1 MSERDDLEEKF
12 FKPAHDNRPAE
23 PICYGC
29 GVSHAV
35 ADLVEGKAAADLLAD
50 ARALWAVRVLDRRAM
65 LRGEPIPVPVV
76 EPEAANLPLRW
87 FVDIPEH
94 YSYGVGKVKAASYEG
109 ASPEAARLAAAE
121 AVYPDLPES
130 VRADLGARP

>member
-50 ARALWAVRVLDRRAM
+50 ARALWAVRVLDAWASTPNGLPLVTCPSVKGGWVASDPNWQDEM
-65 LRGEPIPVPVV
+65 SEWRGETP
-76 EPEAANLPLRW
+76 
-87 FVDIPEH
+87 D
-94 YSYGVGKVKAASYEG
+94 
-109 ASPEAARLAAAE
+109 AARLAAAE
-121 AVYPDLPES
+121 AVYPELPES
-130 VRADLGARP
+130 VRAGLGARP